1 MVYPGKI
8 IKFSPGFFALLFVL
22 TINACEENPIRYKY
36 IVSVDYK
43 VTYQVTGENIDSCLI
58 QYYDADGNQITLR
71 SQSLPWSIS
80 FTQNSEF
87 YAHVVAYSANTYGSP
102 GKLTA
107 TILVNDE
114 VLKIAQNEDELVP
127 LVSLTADI
135 SGSQFVV
142 VETDYY

>member
-8 IKFSPGFFALLFVL
+8 IKFSLGILALIFIL
-22 TINACEENPIRYKY
+22 TINACEESPIRYKY
-36 IVSVDYK
+36 IVSVDYV

-58 QYYDADGNQITLR
+58 RYYETGGNQITLD
-71 SQSLPWSIS
+71 SQQLPWSIS
-80 FTQNSEF
+80 FIQNSEF
-87 YAHVVAYSANTYGSP
+87 YAHIVAYSPSTYGSP

-107 TILVNDE
+107 TILINEE
-114 VLKIAQNEDELVP
+114 VLKVAQNEDELVHSI
-127 LVSLTADI
+127 SLTADI